1 MATNSQP
8 PQGYSKKPALAPKS
22 QVVLA
27 VAEEIRR
34 SKLKHT
40 HETASDSEIYDDVI
54 TCRDD
59 LYDDILSATTEA
71 SQLRKDLF
79 KQVSCEDIYDDIV
92 VCRLQE
98 ASQLRDIGGSPQL
111 KKPHKPR
118 KTTRSYR
125 ELPQPIEDKKI
136 DIDEI
141 YDDVLSGFHHIH
153 GQSKSQRTTTCS
165 VKVSTSTTTSHN
177 THRNNHSSHVHH
189 TEVARPLN
197 NVHSEDQHAFEQTRN
212 FSQNQGTTT
221 ECKQATEATPPLPSQ
236 RRRYDPLPEIQEL
249 PRLVSVSVASHSC
262 GGVDQYE
269 QLPLYE
275 DVDIYQNSNIKNDAY
290 QDPVGVVIKA
300 LDLPETIRERS
311 TRITAGKRTH
321 LRKRIKKN
329 LRRTQN
335 INGSEIT
342 TPGNAPLSNTSDH
355 NSSDHNSSDHNSS
368 DHNSSDHNSSD
379 NEEGS
384 IPFGK
389 SRVVFDM
396 LLEASGIERS
406 PDKPK
411 LLPQTDE
418 TKGGPQENPPNE
430 DQNDTHNYQNYFD
443 TTQFLR
449 LHDDPEIKRHQEAGI
464 LKLRTHQEIA
474 EDIEQ
479 LVASAPPEP
488 PPLPGIQRPRARVL
502 TRTDKIVHKRY
513 IMKKSKTLCTIHPE
527 QTIIPNRQTSM
538 PGVGFEHVPLHSYE
552 PPTKPHETCIKGDS
566 HYRKTLAANNH
577 FKAVQ

>member
-8 PQGYSKKPALAPKS
+8 PQVYSKKPALAPKS
-22 QVVLA
+22 QAVLA
-27 VAEEIRR
+27 AAEEIRR
-34 SKLKHT
+34 SRLKHT
-40 HETASDSEIYDDVI
+40 RETASDSEIYDDVI

-71 SQLRKDLF
+71 SQLRKDMF
-79 KQVSCEDIYDDIV
+79 KQVSCEDIYDDIL

-98 ASQLRDIGGSPQL
+98 ASQLRDIGASPQL

-125 ELPQPIEDKKI
+125 ELPQPIEDKKM

-153 GQSKSQRTTTCS
+153 GQSKSQRTSIGGNNSTTS
-165 VKVSTSTTTSHN
+165 TVKVSTSTTTSHN

-197 NVHSEDQHAFEQTRN
+197 KVHSEDQEPTRN
-212 FSQNQGTTT
+212 FSQNQGTT
-221 ECKQATEATPPLPSQ
+221 ECKQATEATTPLPPQ
-236 RRRYDPLPEIQEL
+236 RQRYDPLPEIQEL
-249 PRLVSVSVASHSC
+249 PRLVSVSIASHSC

-290 QDPVGVVIKA
+290 QDPVDVVIKA

-329 LRRTQN
+329 LRTQN

-342 TPGNAPLSNTSDH
+342 TPGNAPLSHTSDH
-355 NSSDHNSSDHNSS
+355 NSGDHNN
-368 DHNSSDHNSSD
+368 SD

-389 SRVVFDM
+389 SRVVFEM
-396 LLEASGIERS
+396 LLEASGFERS

-411 LLPQTDE
+411 LSPQTDE

-430 DQNDTHNYQNYFD
+430 DQNDTHNHQNYFD

-449 LHDDPEIKRHQEAGI
+449 LHDDPEIKQHQEAGI

-488 PPLPGIQRPRARVL
+488 PPLPGIQRPRARLL

-513 IMKKSKTLCTIHPE
+513 IMKKSKTLCAIHPE
-527 QTIIPNRQTSM
+527 QTTTPNKQTSM
-538 PGVGFEHVPLHSYE
+538 PGVAFEHVPLHSYE
-552 PPTKPHETCIKGDS
+552 PPTKPHETCIKDGS
-566 HYRKTLAANNH
+566 HY
-577 FKAVQ
+577 Q